1 MLWRPV
7 TYGED
12 LFLRLYA
19 ELGQHLEVRG
29 PQDIGL
35 EFLVSPARFVEF
47 TRLAATLEIFLRCV
61 RTAKDFFEAEGH
73 LPAAQIAH
81 ALRQQVDLPSRLYG
95 DREFCECAKQ
105 AGHIASTK
113 PRPPSVERNAMRTEP
128 RDCYLCGIRLRDVRA
143 VHDQFTIEHL
153 WPLTFGGA
161 TVEDNLLP
169 ACKNCNDSR
178 KHFITWAWGPVQ
190 STFHASSKGED
201 PPRELR
207 LALALAR
214 IMLTAGG
221 SPGGRRLLTLKQA
234 AKKIR
239 PAVVTP
245 TLKHGRH
252 YVFFELF
259 PVHETMS

>member
-12 LFLRLYA
+12 LFLRLFA
-19 ELGQHLEVRG
+19 ELGQHVDVKG

-35 EFLVSPARFVEF
+35 EFLVSSARFVEF
-47 TRLAATLEIFLRCV
+47 TRLAATLEVFLRCV
-61 RTAKDFFEAEGH
+61 RSSREFFESEGH

-105 AGHIASTK
+105 TGHIASTK
-113 PRPPSVERNAMRTEP
+113 PRPPSIERNAMRTEP
-128 RDCYLCGIRLRDVRA
+128 RECYLCGIRLGGA
-143 VHDQFTIEHL
+143 AGAHDQFTIEHL

-190 STFHASSKGED
+190 STFHASSGGED

-207 LALALAR
+207 LALAVAR
-214 IMLTAGG
+214 IMLVAGG
-221 SPGGRRLLTLKQA
+221 AAGTRRLLTLKQA
-234 AKKIR
+234 AKRVR
-239 PAVVTP
+239 PAVASP
-245 TLKHGRH
+245 SITLGRH

-259 PVHETMS
+259 PSAEAV